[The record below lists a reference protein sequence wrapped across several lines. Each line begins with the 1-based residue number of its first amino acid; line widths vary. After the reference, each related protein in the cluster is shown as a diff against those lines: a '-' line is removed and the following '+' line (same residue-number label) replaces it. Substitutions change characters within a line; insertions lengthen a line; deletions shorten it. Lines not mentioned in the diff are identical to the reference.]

1 MRQRRPMALGS
12 CLDGTEGE
20 TMRKHLLLS
29 SLLVIT
35 LCGCTH
41 ERPSRVV
48 KLAEEAGAGK
58 LSGVS
63 TVDMRVWLNAHPD
76 IATRVDALCAP
87 LRTNAT
93 AAWPQTTEGR
103 LCAAARA
110 SVVEIDSKRHPRRNP
125 DSTGFLPGWK

>member
-29 SLLVIT
+29 SVLVIT
-35 LCGCTH
+35 LCGCSH
-41 ERPSRVV
+41 ERPNRVV

-76 IATRVDALCAP
+76 TAARVDALCAP

-93 AAWPQTTEGR
+93 ASWPQITEGR